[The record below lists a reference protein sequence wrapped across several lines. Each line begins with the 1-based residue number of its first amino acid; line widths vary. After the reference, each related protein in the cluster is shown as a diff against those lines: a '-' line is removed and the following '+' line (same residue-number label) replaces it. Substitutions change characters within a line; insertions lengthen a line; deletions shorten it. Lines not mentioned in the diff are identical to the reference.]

1 MKETTKKKKSLLRRI
16 LKWTGIGF
24 LLLLIALILIPIFF
38 KDEIKELVLKEAN
51 KMLLADVE
59 LDDFDLTFVST
70 FPKMTVQLEGVR
82 VKGREQF
89 KGVSLADV
97 KELNAHVDFW
107 SVIGGDQ
114 VEIKGISVDGANIDV
129 RVLKDGT
136 ANYNIVK
143 PDSLMTV
150 EEKEEPS
157 NFKLSLKKYEIT
169 NSNIKYDDRQGDLF
183 ADIKNLN
190 HVGKGD
196 LTADV
201 IDFETETHMDG
212 LTYKMDGLS
221 YLSNVKTDLIANLL
235 MEFTEKTSKF
245 TLRENELKLNAL
257 NLSVDGFYEMLENKD
272 NMDLKLNTSKA
283 SFKDLLSLIP
293 TFYHSGYESM
303 VTKGN
308 LAMNAAIK
316 GTMDDKNLPGWDVG
330 LNVDKASIKYPDL
343 PKSIQNISVKAG
355 SKFEGGSDLNKMTVD
370 VPKFHADFAGNVLD
384 ASLFLRNVMT
394 DPSIKSSILAKVNL
408 ATLGQVIPLGEGES
422 YTGKLDADVKLNGK
436 MSSIEKERY
445 EEFDARGTLRLN
457 EMNYTSKD
465 LTQPVNIQTM
475 LFRFSPKNLALEE
488 MKAKTGKSDF
498 QVNGTIDNYMGYFF
512 RDELLKGKFNFASS
526 NLDLDQLMGLTP
538 TSTTTES
545 TSETTSSESGS
556 PILIPDNIDFDL
568 QTSIGNARYNNM
580 DFKNIR
586 GGVTL
591 KEEVASLNN
600 LTMNAMGGSIGLKG
614 SYDTQNNDKPKINFG
629 YNLQQLDI
637 QTLAQNFLTIG
648 KLAPIAKYAKGKI
661 SSNFSMNSFLK
672 PDFSPILSSLTGG
685 GDLSTAVVTI
695 SGYEPMTKLGESLK
709 MDKLSSQTLKD
720 IYTKFKFA
728 DGKVNLTPFNIKMGK
743 INSEVSGS
751 TTFEQDL
758 DYTMKMLIP
767 KEELPA
773 SVIKTI
779 ENGLQ
784 KINGITPK
792 IQLGELPAQIPVK
805 ALIKGKGKD
814 VKVTTDLA
822 DQIKKLSGNLKDNAK
837 DAIKDLG
844 NKAKDSVKTVVTN
857 KVEEVREDLNKKKQ
871 QILDDAQK
879 QADRAK
885 AEAKKGADAVRSEA
899 DKQAQKLLDEA
910 GNNPLKKK
918 AAEVAGNKL
927 KKEAEEKA
935 QKIEREGQEKADG
948 IMSKA
953 RERADQVK

>member
-1 MKETTKKKKSLLRRI
+1 MKETTQKKKSLIRRAA
-16 LKWTGIGF
+16 KWIGIGF
-24 LLLLIALILIPIFF
+24 AILLIALLLIPVFF
-38 KDEIKELVLKEAN
+38 QDQIKELVLKEAN

-59 LDDFDLTFVST
+59 LDDFDLTLVST

-82 VKGREQF
+82 VKGRNDFQ
-89 KGVSLADV
+89 GVTLADV

-107 SVIGGDQ
+107 SVVGGEQ
-114 VEIKGISVDGANIDV
+114 VEIKGISVDGATIDV
-129 RVLKDGT
+129 RVLKDGR
-136 ANYNIVK
+136 ANYDIVK

-169 NSNIKYDDRQGDLF
+169 HSNIRYDDRQGDLL
-183 ADIKNLN
+183 AEIKNLN

-212 LTYKMDGLS
+212 LTYQMDGLS
-221 YLSNVKTDLIANLL
+221 YLSNVKTDLIANIL
-235 MEFTEKTSKF
+235 MEFTENTSKF
-245 TLRENELKLNAL
+245 TLRENKLTMNAL
-257 NLSVDGFYEMLENKD
+257 QLSVDGFYEMLENKD

-303 VTKGN
+303 VTTGN

-316 GTMDDKNLPGWDVG
+316 GSMDDNNMPGWDIG
-330 LNVDKASIKYPDL
+330 LQVDKASIKYPDL

-355 SKFEGGSDLNKMTVD
+355 SKFAGGSDLNKMTVD
-370 VPKFHADFAGNVLD
+370 IPKFHADFAGNVLD
-384 ASLFLRNVMT
+384 ASLFLRNIMT

-408 ATLGQVIPLGEGES
+408 ATLGQVIPMGEGES
-422 YTGKLDADVKLNGK
+422 YTGKLDADVKLNGR

-457 EMNYTSKD
+457 EMNYSSKE
-465 LTQPVNIQTM
+465 LTQPVTIQTM

-614 SYDTQNNDKPKINFG
+614 SYDTKNNDKPKMDFG

-637 QTLAQNFLTIG
+637 QTLAKNFLTIG

-661 SSNFSMNSFLK
+661 SSNFSMNSYLK
-672 PDFSPILSSLTGG
+672 SDFSPILSSLTGG

-743 INSEVSGS
+743 ITSEVSGS
-751 TTFEQDL
+751 TSFEQDM

-773 SVIKTI
+773 SVIKSI
-779 ENGLQ
+779 ESGLQ

-792 IQLGELPAQIPVK
+792 IQVGELPAQIPVK
-805 ALIKGKGKD
+805 ALIKGKGKE

-885 AEAKKGADAVRSEA
+885 AEAKKAADAVRSEA

>member
-24 LLLLIALILIPIFF
+24 LFLLIALILIPIFF

-245 TLRENELKLNAL
+245 TLRENQLKLNAL

-355 SKFEGGSDLNKMTVD
+355 SKFAGGSDLNKMTVD

-408 ATLGQVIPLGEGES
+408 ATLGQVIPMGEGES

-556 PILIPDNIDFDL
+556 PILIPDNIDFNL

-600 LTMNAMGGSIGLKG
+600 LMMNAMGGSIGLKG

-672 PDFSPILSSLTGG
+672 SDFSPILSSLTGG

-751 TTFEQDL
+751 TSFEQDL

>member
-1 MKETTKKKKSLLRRI
+1 MKETTQKKKSLIRRAA
-16 LKWTGIGF
+16 KWIGIGF
-24 LLLLIALILIPIFF
+24 AILLIALLLIPVFF
-38 KDEIKELVLKEAN
+38 QDQIKELVLKEAN

-59 LDDFDLTFVST
+59 LDDFDLTLVST

-82 VKGREQF
+82 VKGRNDFQ
-89 KGVSLADV
+89 GVTLADV

-107 SVIGGDQ
+107 SVVGGEQ
-114 VEIKGISVDGANIDV
+114 VEIKGISVDGATIDV
-129 RVLKDGT
+129 RVLKDGR
-136 ANYNIVK
+136 ANYDIVK

-169 NSNIKYDDRQGDLF
+169 HSNIRYDDRQGDLL
-183 ADIKNLN
+183 AEIKNLN

-212 LTYKMDGLS
+212 LTYQMDGLS
-221 YLSNVKTDLIANLL
+221 YLSNVKTDLIANIL
-235 MEFTEKTSKF
+235 MEFTENTSKF
-245 TLRENELKLNAL
+245 TLRENKLTMNAL
-257 NLSVDGFYEMLENKD
+257 QLSVDGFYEMLENKD

-303 VTKGN
+303 VTTGN

-316 GTMDDKNLPGWDVG
+316 GSMDDNNMPGWDIG
-330 LNVDKASIKYPDL
+330 LQVDKASIKYPDL

-355 SKFEGGSDLNKMTVD
+355 SKFAGGSDLNKMTVD

-384 ASLFLRNVMT
+384 ASLFLRNIMT

-408 ATLGQVIPLGEGES
+408 ATLGQVIPMGEGES
-422 YTGKLDADVKLNGK
+422 YTGKLDADVKLNGR

-457 EMNYTSKD
+457 EMNYSSKE
-465 LTQPVNIQTM
+465 LTQPVTIQTM

-614 SYDTQNNDKPKINFG
+614 SYDTQNNDKPKMDFG

-637 QTLAQNFLTIG
+637 QTLAKNFLTIG

-661 SSNFSMNSFLK
+661 SSNFSMNSYLK
-672 PDFSPILSSLTGG
+672 SDFSPILSSLTGG

-743 INSEVSGS
+743 ITSEVSGS
-751 TTFEQDL
+751 TSFEQDM

-773 SVIKTI
+773 SVIKSI
-779 ENGLQ
+779 ESGLQ

-792 IQLGELPAQIPVK
+792 IQVGELPAQIPVK
-805 ALIKGKGKD
+805 ALIKGKGKE

-885 AEAKKGADAVRSEA
+885 AEAKKAADAVRSEA

>member
-1 MKETTKKKKSLLRRI
+1 MKETTQKKKSLIRRAA
-16 LKWTGIGF
+16 KWIGIGF
-24 LLLLIALILIPIFF
+24 AILLIALLLIPVFF
-38 KDEIKELVLKEAN
+38 QDQIKELVLKEAN

-59 LDDFDLTFVST
+59 LDDFDLTLVST

-82 VKGREQF
+82 VKGRNDFQ
-89 KGVSLADV
+89 GVTLADV

-107 SVIGGDQ
+107 SVVGGEQ
-114 VEIKGISVDGANIDV
+114 VEIKGISVDGATIDV
-129 RVLKDGT
+129 RVLKDGR
-136 ANYNIVK
+136 ANYDIVK

-157 NFKLSLKKYEIT
+157 NFKLSLKKYEI
-169 NSNIKYDDRQGDLF
+169 NHSNIRYDDRQGDLL
-183 ADIKNLN
+183 AEIKNLN

-212 LTYKMDGLS
+212 LTYQMDGLS
-221 YLSNVKTDLIANLL
+221 YLSNVKTDLIANIL
-235 MEFTEKTSKF
+235 MEFTENTSKF
-245 TLRENELKLNAL
+245 TLRENKLTMNAL
-257 NLSVDGFYEMLENKD
+257 QLSVDGFYEMLENKD

-303 VTKGN
+303 VTTGN

-316 GTMDDKNLPGWDVG
+316 GSMDDNNMPGWDIG
-330 LNVDKASIKYPDL
+330 LQVDKASIKYPDL

-355 SKFEGGSDLNKMTVD
+355 SKFAGGSDLNKMTVD

-384 ASLFLRNVMT
+384 ASLFLRNIMT

-408 ATLGQVIPLGEGES
+408 ATLGQVIPMGEGES
-422 YTGKLDADVKLNGK
+422 YTGKLDADVKLNGR

-457 EMNYTSKD
+457 EMNYSSKE
-465 LTQPVNIQTM
+465 LTQPVTIQTM

-614 SYDTQNNDKPKINFG
+614 SYDTQNNDKPKMDFG

-637 QTLAQNFLTIG
+637 QTLAKNFLTIG

-661 SSNFSMNSFLK
+661 SSNFSMNSYLK
-672 PDFSPILSSLTGG
+672 SDFSPILSSLTGG

-743 INSEVSGS
+743 ITSEVSGS
-751 TTFEQDL
+751 TSFEQDM

-792 IQLGELPAQIPVK
+792 IQVGELPAQIPVK
-805 ALIKGKGKD
+805 ALIKGKGKE

-885 AEAKKGADAVRSEA
+885 AEAKKAADAVRSEA